1 MDTQKQFQVNEITSI
16 NENQIKIIVTGLNDY
31 SNSEIRDIMYEAFV
45 INNKPDPEN
54 R

>member
-1 MDTQKQFQVNEITSI
+1 MDKQKHFEVNEITSL

-31 SNSEIRDIMYEAFV
+31 SNSEIRDIMYEAF
-45 INNKPDPEN
+45 IIKNKPEPES